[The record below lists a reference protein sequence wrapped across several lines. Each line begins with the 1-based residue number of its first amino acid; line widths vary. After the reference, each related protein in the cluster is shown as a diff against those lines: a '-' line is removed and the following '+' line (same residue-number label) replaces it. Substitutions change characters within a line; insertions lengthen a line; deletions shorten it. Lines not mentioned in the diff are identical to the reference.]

1 MQALLLPGKSINKL
15 SRKIT
20 PREKKG
26 PFAWKLFFFFSKA
39 VIPTPQPEFT
49 LCLENPR
56 DGGAWWAAV
65 YGDAQSRTLSD
76 LAAAAAAAA
85 EEK

>member
-1 MQALLLPGKSINKL
+1 MNKLVDCWYYFPASIFFFFYSLQAQLLPGKSINKL

-49 LCLENPR
+49 FKSTEALCAR
-56 DGGAWWAAV
+56 
-65 YGDAQSRTLSD
+65 
-76 LAAAAAAAA
+76 
-85 EEK
+85 